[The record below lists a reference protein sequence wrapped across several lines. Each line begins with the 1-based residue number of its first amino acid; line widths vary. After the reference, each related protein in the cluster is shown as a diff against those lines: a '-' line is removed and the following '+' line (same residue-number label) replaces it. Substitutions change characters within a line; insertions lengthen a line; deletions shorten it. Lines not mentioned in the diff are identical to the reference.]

1 MKRNSPTH
9 VPPDRGGESHDAPSP
24 QTACNPGAESP
35 AVSVT
40 GATGQSK
47 VENLEATGLKNT
59 RGQVQAGVIHGDVHV
74 HSSSPRAD
82 KGRYDRYE
90 AYEEVAPY
98 LVEEKVT
105 TIRDE
110 VVVKIVKRKY
120 YYKRQ
125 YKQRRKTTWRCFV
138 KGETLLLLTRMKT
151 VPGLKRLRN
160 RARRTYDSDLESVED
175 GSLIFVFMHET
186 EEDALRM
193 MRDQTQVKPML
204 LEFIHTIN
212 TSVKDIEINV
222 EMRKANQSANPVES
236 ELDDLHKDCVTGLK
250 HLEVVD
256 AMQQQITDLERKV
269 VKLQKDAEAETR
281 MILWMRSDAPT
292 LSETSGH
299 YSGEGDTESVSDAV
313 SEGGHRSDT
322 EGKMPHLTS
331 KWEIQEGNMKLI
343 CYDRNHMLNEAC
355 LVGKLEIVK
364 NILSTGSADINYK
377 SQGGWTPVLL
387 AAHTGRKDIFDV
399 LVKKGCNLSAVL
411 DNGNNILHVSCLSGN
426 TDITEYLT
434 AVVSID
440 SKGMYGRTAVMKAA
454 AVGNKNVFHLLV
466 GKGCNLS
473 AVDDRGNTILHL
485 ACFGGNVHV
494 VEYLITHKIADI
506 ESRGQAGRTPVM
518 IAAGT
523 GDQKVFDLL
532 VGKGCNLSA
541 VDDGGNNILHLACF
555 SDNVHIVEYLI
566 THKIADIESR
576 GRFGRTPVMIAA
588 EKGKQQVFDLLVGK
602 GCNLS
607 AVDDGGNN
615 IIHSACFSGNVHI
628 VEYLISHKI
637 ADIES
642 RGLLGR
648 TPVMTAA
655 EKGKQQVFD
664 LLVGKGCNMS
674 AVDDGGNNILHLA
687 CLSDNVH
694 IVEYLI
700 SHKIAAIESRGRF
713 GRTPVMK
720 AAGAG
725 EQKVFDLLVGKGCNL
740 SAVDD
745 GGNNILHLAC
755 LSDNV
760 HIVEYLISH
769 KIADIE
775 SRGRFGRTTV
785 LKAAYKG
792 KQQVFDLLVGKGC
805 NMSAVDD
812 GGNNILHLA
821 CLSDN
826 VLIVEYLITHKI
838 ADIESRGRFGRTPV
852 MKAAGAGEQKVFDLL
867 VSKGCDLSAVDDEGN
882 NILHLACLSDNVHI
896 VEYLITHSIADI
908 ESRGQF
914 GRTPVLKAAYK
925 GKQKVF
931 DLLVGKGCDLSAVD
945 DEGNN
950 ILHLAAFAGTVG
962 IVNRLLSESPVE
974 VSATNKRGET
984 PVQIALKYNHGAIVK
999 ILRARSDTLL

>member
-1 MKRNSPTH
+1 MKKNSPTN
-9 VPPDRGGESHDAPSP
+9 VPPDRGEESHDAASP
-24 QTACNPGAESP
+24 QTDDNPGAESP

-59 RGQVQAGVIHGDVHV
+59 RGQ
-74 HSSSPRAD
+74 D
-82 KGRYDRYE
+82 KGQHDRYE

-105 TIRDE
+105 RLKDG
-110 VVVKIVKRKY
+110 VVFETVERKY

-125 YKQRRKTTWRCFV
+125 NKHRRKTTWRCSA
-138 KGETLLLLTRMKT
+138 KGETVLLLTRGET
-151 VPGLKRLRN
+151 VPALSSLSNWVRS
-160 RARRTYDSDLESVED
+160 TYNADLESVED

-193 MRDQTQVKPML
+193 MRDQTQVKSML
-204 LEFIHTIN
+204 LGFVHTIN
-212 TSVKDIEINV
+212 TSVKDIEIIV

-236 ELDDLHKDCVTGLK
+236 ETDDFHKDCVTGLK
-250 HLEVVD
+250 HREVVD
-256 AMQQQITDLERKV
+256 AMQQQITDLERQV

-281 MILWMRSDAPT
+281 MLLWMRSDAPS

-313 SEGGHRSDT
+313 SEGGHGSGT

-355 LVGKLEIVK
+355 LEGKLEIVK
-364 NILSTGSADINYK
+364 NILSTSSADINYK

-485 ACFGGNVHV
+485 ACLGGNVHV

-588 EKGKQQVFDLLVGK
+588 EKGKQQMFDLLVGK

-642 RGLLGR
+642 RDLLGR

-687 CLSDNVH
+687 CLSDNV
-694 IVEYLI
+694 
-700 SHKIAAIESRGRF
+700 
-713 GRTPVMK
+713 
-720 AAGAG
+720 
-725 EQKVFDLLVGKGCNL
+725 
-740 SAVDD
+740 
-745 GGNNILHLAC
+745 
-755 LSDNV
+755 
-760 HIVEYLISH
+760 
-769 KIADIE
+769 
-775 SRGRFGRTTV
+775 
-785 LKAAYKG
+785 
-792 KQQVFDLLVGKGC
+792 
-805 NMSAVDD
+805 
-812 GGNNILHLA
+812 
-821 CLSDN
+821 
-826 VLIVEYLITHKI
+826 LIVEYLITH
-838 ADIESRGRFGRTPV
+838 
-852 MKAAGAGEQKVFDLL
+852 
-867 VSKGCDLSAVDDEGN
+867 N
-882 NILHLACLSDNVHI
+882 
-896 VEYLITHSIADI
+896 IADI
-908 ESRGQF
+908 ESRGQV
-914 GRTPVLKAAYK
+914 GRTPVMTAAYK
-925 GKQKVF
+925 GKQQVF

-962 IVNRLLSESPVE
+962 IVNRLLSESAVE
-974 VSATNKRGET
+974 VSATNNRGET